1 MFGVGSTDIIMH
13 HYRSREDETSCSGGG
28 GSDPYFYLRLSAGA
42 APYNPIKLEV
52 DVKPES
58 CMTSVVCL
66 EQQQRQGS
74 PSDAVVMDTTGC
86 DGVVCK
92 DEPGT
97 TGIGLLALTQLDGYG
112 GYKSYCDVTG
122 GDGVISSTDD
132 LLHDRI
138 GDIDDHKDD
147 KYSYSR
153 LIYSSSDDIKHQV
166 YSKLLFPLPSP

>member
-1 MFGVGSTDIIMH
+1 MGSTDIIMH
-13 HYRSREDETSCSGGG
+13 HYRSREDEMSCGGG
-28 GSDPYFYLRLSAGA
+28 VGGGDPYFYLRLSAGA

-58 CMTSVVCL
+58 CTTPVVCL
-66 EQQQRQGS
+66 EPQRQRS
-74 PSDAVVMDTTGC
+74 PPDAVVMDTTGC

-92 DEPGT
+92 DEQGT

-112 GYKSYCDVTG
+112 GYKSAYCDPTG
-122 GDGVISSTDD
+122 GEGVISSTGD

-138 GDIDDHKDD
+138 GDDDDDHKP

-153 LIYSSSDDIKHQV
+153 LIYSSPDDIKHQV
-166 YSKLLFPLPSP
+166 FVPLFFEI